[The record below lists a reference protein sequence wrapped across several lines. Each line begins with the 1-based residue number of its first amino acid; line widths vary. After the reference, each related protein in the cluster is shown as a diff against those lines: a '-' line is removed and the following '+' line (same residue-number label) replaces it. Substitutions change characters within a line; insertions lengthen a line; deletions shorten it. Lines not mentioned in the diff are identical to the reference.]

1 MDSTQFDALPPVQ
14 KQEYIQMLKEELT
27 PIFTRL
33 LLDHPLFA
41 LVQAWCSVPIHI
53 DTHFR
58 HPDPPDEE
66 TMAIIVDRY
75 RMATMLTSLL
85 TQLYILKPLLYRTE
99 NFRITFQNTDGST
112 GNIVIDNFQSND
124 ASHVDQT
131 SFKIHY

>member
-1 MDSTQFDALPPVQ
+1 MDSLQFDDLPSVQ

-27 PIFTRL
+27 PVFTRL

-58 HPDPPDEE
+58 HPELPDEE
-66 TMAIIVDRY
+66 TLAIIMDRY
-75 RMATMLTSLL
+75 RMATMLISLL

-99 NFRITFQNTDGST
+99 NFQITFQNTDGSK
-112 GNIVIDNFQSND
+112 GSIVVDNFQSND
-124 ASHVDQT
+124 ANHIDQN
-131 SFKIHY
+131 SFKIYY